1 MLNVNESSFASQG
14 TKVYRLSRVYQLYH
28 FGVGAAALVG
38 AVTSHVFFVLA
49 LVLAL
54 FGVFMIAR
62 PLLMKVTVDQ
72 SSVTFHGMFSENSL
86 QRSSITAVETK
97 HTGRTPSLILW
108 GNIDEKEC
116 LAIPDIFGFD
126 DDWDDW
132 WSTYRDLSDDKPLSL
147 F

>member
-1 MLNVNESSFASQG
+1 MLNVNESSFAAQG
-14 TKVYRLSRVYQLYH
+14 TKVYRLSRVYRLYH

-38 AVTSHVFFVLA
+38 AVKSDDFLVLA
-49 LVLAL
+49 LALAL

-72 SSVTFHGMFSENSL
+72 SSVTFHGTFSENSL

-97 HTGRTPSLILW
+97 HTGRTPGLILW

-132 WSTYRDLSDDKPLSL
+132 WSSYRDLSDDKPLSL